1 MSETKSSGSSKALKR
16 YGPIAAVLVLVVGV
30 IALTGGGG
38 DDDGGG
44 GDDVETDGTTDGGE
58 ASGLPLTFQE
68 AEAEGI
74 DDIDWGEGCD
84 TERGRVAVPLRN
96 AAPCVEP
103 WDEAADNGGATS
115 PGVTADSIKIVV
127 YQGEPDPLQQV
138 LVSDAGGDTD
148 PAVTAQTAVDYLT
161 MLGDVYETYGRT
173 LDVQVVEASGLPD
186 DATAAQADARTIID
200 MEPFAVVGGPASA
213 PVYWQE
219 ITDAGI
225 LCMGGCSTA
234 EGWDVV
240 EGAAPY
246 LWPTGHAPEQADAHL
261 AEFIGTQLAGQPA
274 EFAGDPALASEERV
288 FGWVQ
293 AETETGEYT
302 ERNDAFDALLL
313 EEYDTEVVTR
323 STYIFDVARAQETAT
338 AVVARMRDAGVT
350 TVIMSVD
357 PLIPATITKEATQQG
372 YFPEWIIG
380 PSVLADTTFF
390 GRTFDQEQ
398 WANAFGI
405 SLPSARAAAELS
417 DAFSSY
423 RWYFGEESPVNTAN
437 VILPGPAQLM
447 LGIHLAGPEL
457 TPETFRDGLF
467 RYPPISG
474 GKTFGHVSWG
484 DGLWDRTD
492 YNSTD
497 DVAVIWWDPDATGED
512 ETGNEGTGMLR
523 YVDGGTRYLPGQWPT
538 EPIGLFEEEGSVT
551 VYDEL
556 PEGDA
561 PPDYPPWPGSPAAG

>member
-1 MSETKSSGSSKALKR
+1 MADEPKSSSSSNALKR
-16 YGPIAAVLVLVVGV
+16 YGPIAIVLAVIVGV
-30 IALTGGGG
+30 IAFAGSGGDD

-44 GDDVETDGTTDGGE
+44 GDDGGTE
-58 ASGLPLTFQE
+58 QASGLPLTFQE
-68 AEAEGI
+68 AEEEGI

-84 TERGRVAVPLRN
+84 TDRGRMALPIRN

-103 WDEAADNGGATS
+103 WDEAEDNGGATS

-148 PAVTAQTAVDYLT
+148 PAVTAQTVVDYLT
-161 MLGDVYETYGRT
+161 MLSDVYETYGRT
-173 LDVQVVEASGLPD
+173 LDVEIVPASGLPD
-186 DATAAQADARTIID
+186 DATAAQADARTIVD
-200 MEPFAVVGGPASA
+200 MEPFAVIGGPASA

-225 LCMGGCSTA
+225 LCVGGCSTA

-240 EGAAPY
+240 EEAAPY
-246 LWPTGHAPEQADAHL
+246 LWPTGHAPEQADVQL
-261 AEFIGTQLAGQPA
+261 AELIGTQLAGKPA
-274 EFAGDPALASEERV
+274 EFAGDEALHGEERV

-302 ERNDAFDALLL
+302 ARNDAFDALLL

-357 PLIPATITKEATQQG
+357 PLIPATITTEATKQG

-398 WANAFGI
+398 WAHAFGI
-405 SLPSARAAAELS
+405 SLPSARAASELS
-417 DAFSSY
+417 DAFFSY
-423 RWYFGEESPVNTAN
+423 QWYFGEEAPVNTVN
-437 VILPGPAQLM
+437 VLLPGPERLM

-467 RYPPISG
+467 RYPPIEG
-474 GKTFGHVSWG
+474 GLTFGHQSWG
-484 DGLWDRTD
+484 EDLWGRAD

-497 DVAVIWWDPDATGED
+497 DVTVIWWDPDATGED
-512 ETGNEGTGMLR
+512 ETGNEGVGMLR
-523 YVDGGTRYLPGQWPT
+523 YVDGGTRYLPGQWPE
-538 EPIGLFEEEGSVT
+538 EPIALFEEEGSVT
-551 VYDEL
+551 TYDEV
-556 PEGDA
+556 PESDA
-561 PPDYPPWPGSPAAG
+561 LPDYPPWPGSPAAG

>member
-1 MSETKSSGSSKALKR
+1 MPDPKSSSSSKALKR
-16 YGPIAAVLVLVVGV
+16 YGPIAIVLAVVVGV
-30 IALTGGGG
+30 IAFTGGS
-38 DDDGGG
+38 DDDGGNG
-44 GDDVETDGTTDGGE
+44 GDGGSGTAQE
-58 ASGLPLTFQE
+58 PASGLPLTFQE
-68 AEAEGI
+68 AEEQGV
-74 DDIDWGEGCD
+74 DDVDWGEGCD
-84 TERGRVAVPLRN
+84 TDRGRMAIPLRN

-103 WDEAADNGGATS
+103 WDETEDNGGATTT
-115 PGVTADSIKIVV
+115 GVTAESIKIVV

-148 PAVTAQTAVDYLT
+148 PAVSAQTVIDYLT
-161 MLGDVYETYGRT
+161 MLEDVYETYGRT
-173 LDVQVVEASGLPD
+173 LDVQIVEASGLPN
-186 DATAAQADARTIID
+186 DATAAQADARTIVD
-200 MEPFAVVGGPASA
+200 LEPFAVIGGPASA

-219 ITDAGI
+219 VTEAGI

-234 EGWDVV
+234 EGWDAV

-246 LWPTGHAPEQADAHL
+246 LWPTGHAPEQADVQL
-261 AEFIGTQLAGQPA
+261 AELIGTQLVGRPA
-274 EFAGDPALASEERV
+274 EFAGDEALHTQERV

-293 AETETGEYT
+293 AETETGEYAA
-302 ERNDAFDALLL
+302 RNDAFDALLL
-313 EEYDTEVVTR
+313 EEYDTEVTTR
-323 STYIFDVARAQETAT
+323 STYLFDVARAQESAT

-350 TVIMSVD
+350 SVIMSVD
-357 PLIPATITKEATQQG
+357 PLIPATITREATKQR

-398 WANAFGI
+398 WTNAFGI
-405 SLPSARAAAELS
+405 SLPSARAASELS
-417 DAFSSY
+417 DAFFSY
-423 RWYFGEESPVNTAN
+423 QWYFGEEAPLNTVN

-457 TPETFRDGLF
+457 TPESFRDGLF

-484 DGLWDRTD
+484 DDLWGRAD

-523 YVDGGTRYLPGQWPT
+523 YVDGGARFLPGEWPT
-538 EPIGLFEEEGSVT
+538 DPIGLFDEEGSVT
-551 VYDEL
+551 VYDDL
-556 PEGDA
+556 PASDA
-561 PPDYPPWPGSPAAG
+561 VPDYAPWPGSPAAG

>member
-1 MSETKSSGSSKALKR
+1 MADSKSSSSSKALKR
-16 YGPIAAVLVLVVGV
+16 YGPIAIVAVVVVAV
-30 IALTGGGG
+30 IALAGGGG
-38 DDDGGG
+38 DDGDDGGG
-44 GDDVETDGTTDGGE
+44 GGGGGDQQ
-58 ASGLPLTFQE
+58 ATGDLPITFQE
-68 AEAEGI
+68 AEEQGI

-84 TERGRVAVPLRN
+84 TDRGRVAIPVRN
-96 AAPCVEP
+96 AAPCIEP
-103 WDEAADNGGATS
+103 WDEAEDNGGATTQ
-115 PGVTADSIKIVV
+115 GVTADSIKIIV

-148 PAVTAQTAVDYLT
+148 PAVTAQTVVDYLT
-161 MLGDVYETYGRT
+161 MLGDVYETYGRS
-173 LDVQVVEASGLPD
+173 LDVQIVEASGLPD

-200 MEPFAVVGGPASA
+200 MEPFAVIGGPASA

-219 ITDAGI
+219 VTEAGI

-240 EGAAPY
+240 EDAAPF
-246 LWPTGHAPEQADAHL
+246 LWPTGHAPEQADQQL

-274 EFAGDPALASEERV
+274 EFAGDPDLQSEDRV

-293 AETETGEYT
+293 AETETGEYAA
-302 ERNDAFDALLL
+302 RNDAFDALLL

-350 TVIMSVD
+350 SVIMSVD
-357 PLIPATITKEATQQG
+357 PLIPATITQEATNQG

-390 GRTFDQEQ
+390 GRTFDQQQ

-405 SLPSARAAAELS
+405 SLPSARAGADLS
-417 DAFSSY
+417 DAFFSY
-423 RWYFGEESPVNTAN
+423 QWYFGEEVPVNTAN
-437 VILPGPAQLM
+437 VLLPGPGQLM

-474 GKTFGHVSWG
+474 GKTFSHQSWG
-484 DGLWDRTD
+484 EDLWGRAD

-497 DVAVIWWDPDATGED
+497 DVTVIWWDPEATGED

-523 YVDGGTRYLPGQWPT
+523 YVDGGTRYLPGEWPT

-551 VYDEL
+551 VYADL
-556 PEGDA
+556 PESDA
-561 PPDYPPWPGSPAAG
+561 LPDYPPWPGSPAAG